1 MFDLRRLA
9 PKPREEIERSSE
21 AGRGVLER
29 CNVCDGLMRF
39 TLRIGDGIYFASSLH
54 VNTFV
59 LKVVIFL
66 PLEFYGQVLGLVGP
80 NPGQSDFMYTLT
92 GGSRAELKQ
101 HLEVRL
107 ISFDIICLLYILY
120 NEPKIAYN

>member
-1 MFDLRRLA
+1 M
-9 PKPREEIERSSE
+9 
-21 AGRGVLER
+21 
-29 CNVCDGLMRF
+29 
-39 TLRIGDGIYFASSLH
+39 
-54 VNTFV
+54 NTFV

-66 PLEFYGQVLGLVGP
+66 SLEFYGQVLGLVGP